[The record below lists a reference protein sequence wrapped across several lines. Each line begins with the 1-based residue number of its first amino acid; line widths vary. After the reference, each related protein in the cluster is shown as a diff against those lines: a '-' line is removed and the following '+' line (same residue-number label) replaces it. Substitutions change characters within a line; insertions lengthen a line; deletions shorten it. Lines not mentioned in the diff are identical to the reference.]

1 MAAAHQTPRCAESD
15 SERAVTTDQ
24 QGPLDP
30 QTAQAVYLQYQA
42 EIQRFLVGVLRDHD
56 LAAEATQATFTK
68 LVEVGNTVDPETR
81 RGWLF
86 RVAFNQGMLIRRRQT
101 AQRKSY
107 NRLGWLAPRSA
118 DSPELNLHRQELA
131 QCVQQAI
138 AELPPEQREVIEL
151 RIYEEHT
158 FAIIAEQLSLPLGTI
173 LSRMRLGL
181 KKLSSKLQD
190 QVGELES

>member
-1 MAAAHQTPRCAESD
+1 MAAAHQSPRGVESD

-30 QTAQAVYLQYQA
+30 QTAQAVYMQYQA
-42 EIQRFLVGVLRDHD
+42 EIERFLVGVLRDHD

-68 LVEVGNTVDPETR
+68 LVEVGRDVDPETR

-107 NRLGWLAPRSA
+107 SRLSWLAPRIA
-118 DSPELNLHRQELA
+118 DSPERDLHRQELTE
-131 QCVQQAI
+131 CVRQAI
-138 AELPPEQREVIEL
+138 SELPPEQRKVIEL
-151 RIYEEHT
+151 KIYEEHT
-158 FAIIAEQLSLPLGTI
+158 FAVIAEQLALPLGTV

-190 QVGELES
+190 QIGESES